1 MARFNNA
8 ITENGRLLLAH
19 AQAGAVLI
27 PTKVV
32 IGSGNIPSGQTLI
45 TMTSVVSPVKELA
58 INKKETAPDG
68 KYIVGCMYNNADIS
82 TAFYFRELAVF
93 MRAEYRN
100 ADGSVMQEVPEV
112 LYSYGNSGTTADYMP
127 AYSTSTVVEKQI
139 DLVVW
144 VGNTATVDLT
154 IPSGL
159 YLTKEV
165 LDQVLVNFVSKTELE
180 DLIVMTDKTTKK
192 KYRWGVENGLVYIE
206 EVG

>member
-1 MARFNNA
+1 MANFTNA
-8 ITENGRLLLAH
+8 ITENGRLMLAH

-27 PTKVV
+27 PTRIVL
-32 IGSGNIPSGQTLI
+32 GSGNIPAGKTVA
-45 TMTSVVSPVKELA
+45 TMTDVVTPVKELT
-58 INKKETAPDG
+58 INKKEVAPDG
-68 KYIVGCMYNNADIS
+68 RYIVGGVYTNADIT
-82 TAFYFRELAVF
+82 TAFYLRELAVF

-100 ADGSVMQEVPEV
+100 ADGTVSQSVPEI

-154 IPSGL
+154 IDSGV
-159 YLTKEV
+159 YLTREL
-165 LDQVLVNFVSKTELE
+165 LDQILVDFVSKTELE
-180 DLIVMTDKTTKK
+180 ALIVMTDATTKK
-192 KYRWGVENGLVYIE
+192 KYRWGVSNGLVYIE

>member
-1 MARFNNA
+1 MASFNNA
-8 ITENGRLLLAH
+8 ITDNGRLMLAH

-27 PTKVV
+27 PTRIVL
-32 IGSGNIPSGQTLI
+32 GSGNLPSGQTVG
-45 TMTSVVSPVKELA
+45 TMTAVIAPVKELT
-58 INKKETAPDG
+58 INKKEAAPDG
-68 KYIVGCMYNNADIS
+68 KYVIGGVYSNADVS

-100 ADGSVMQEVPEV
+100 ADGTVTRNVAEV

-144 VGNTATVDLT
+144 VGNTAAVDLT
-154 IPSGL
+154 IDSGV
-159 YLTKEV
+159 YLTREV
-165 LDQVLVNFVSKTELE
+165 LDQVLVDFVSKTELE
-180 DLIVMTDKTTKK
+180 DLIVMTDATTGT

>member
-8 ITENGRLLLAH
+8 ITEDGRLLLAH

-32 IGSGNIPSGQTLI
+32 LGSGNVPVGQTLE
-45 TMTSVVSPVKELA
+45 TMTAVVTPVKELT
-58 INKKETAPDG
+58 INKKEAAPDG
-68 KYIVGCMYNNADIS
+68 KYVIGGMYTNADI
-82 TAFYFRELAVF
+82 AAPFYFRELAIF

-100 ADGSVMQEVPEV
+100 VDGTVTQTVAEV

-154 IPSGL
+154 IASGV
-159 YLTKEV
+159 YLTRDA
-165 LDQVLVNFVSKTELE
+165 LDQVLVDFVSKTEL
-180 DLIVMTDKTTKK
+180 DALIVMTDATTNK
-192 KYRWGVENGLVYIE
+192 KYRWGISNGLAYIE

>member
-27 PTKVV
+27 PTKIV
-32 IGSGNIPSGQTLI
+32 IGSGTISAGQTLI
-45 TMTSVVSPVKELA
+45 TMTSVVSPIKELP

-68 KYIVGCMYNNADIS
+68 KYIVGCMYSNADIS

-93 MRAEYRN
+93 MRAEYRD
-100 ADGSVMQEVPEV
+100 ADGTVMQDVPEV

-127 AYSTSTVVEKQI
+127 EYSTGTVVEKQI

-154 IPSGL
+154 IASGV

-165 LDQVLVNFVSKTELE
+165 LDQVLVNFVSKQELE
-180 DLIVMTDKTTKK
+180 GLIVMSDDTTNK
-192 KYRWGVENGLVYIE
+192 KYRWGVSNGLVYIE

>member
-1 MARFNNA
+1 M
-8 ITENGRLLLAH
+8 LAH

-27 PTKVV
+27 PTRIV
-32 IGSGNIPSGQTLI
+32 IGSGNIPAGQTPAS
-45 TMTSVVSPVKELA
+45 MTAVVSPVKELT
-58 INKKETAPDG
+58 INKKEAAPDG
-68 KYIVGCMYNNADIS
+68 KYIIGGVYSNADIS

-93 MRAEYRN
+93 MRAEYRTAAGAVTQN
-100 ADGSVMQEVPEV
+100 VPEV

-154 IPSGL
+154 IDSGI
-159 YLTKEV
+159 YLTREV
-165 LDQVLVNFVSKTELE
+165 LDSILVDFVSKEELE
-180 DLIVMTDKTTKK
+180 DLIVMTDPSTNK
-192 KYRWGVENGLVYIE
+192 KYRWGVANGLVYIE